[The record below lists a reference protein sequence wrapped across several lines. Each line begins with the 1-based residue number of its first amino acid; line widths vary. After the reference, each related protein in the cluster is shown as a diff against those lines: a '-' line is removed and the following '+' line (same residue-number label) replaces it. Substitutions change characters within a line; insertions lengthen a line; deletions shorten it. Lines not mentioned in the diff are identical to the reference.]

1 MWLAWIWVL
10 GFGVIPYLLLYF
22 LPLKRMPGIITENI
36 YNLGVALITARSI
49 YKGVIIIYNT
59 TNEPIVATY
68 TVLSIVFLTLGAISF
83 ALGLFFSKKEQE

>member
-22 LPLKRMPGIITENI
+22 LPLKKMPGIITESI

-59 TNEPIVATY
+59 TNEPIVVTY
-68 TVLSIVFLTLGAISF
+68 TVLSIVFLSLGAISF
-83 ALGLFFSKKEQE
+83 ALSLFFSKKEQE